1 VPVHTSQ
8 PARGSTAHRLFSQL
22 PFQATQPLL
31 DADTF
36 EYLLLL
42 AALRDIKRRREGDRS
57 DANTIA
63 VMVALKNVEP
73 RPELLATFYP
83 HRQVQGGAR

>member
-1 VPVHTSQ
+1 MPTPLTS
-8 PARGSTAHRLFSQL
+8 ARSSSAHRSFSQL

-31 DADTF
+31 DTETF

-42 AALRDIKRRREGDRS
+42 AALRDINRRRGGDRS
-57 DANTIA
+57 DANTTA
-63 VMVALKNVEP
+63 VIVAMKNVEP

-83 HRQVQGGAR
+83 HRQVQAGAR